1 MKIFIWTTKGY
12 LNKTSL
18 LNIMILCL
26 YIYAKALMWL
36 GNIFAGFGAAYLNK
50 SEAETNSK
58 AENKSSYFQSYKSVL
73 NSKSSEESMVNIWHI
88 L

>member
-1 MKIFIWTTKGY
+1 MKIIIRITKRY
-12 LNKTSL
+12 LNNYFAKYNDTL
-18 LNIMILCL
+18 L

-58 AENKSSYFQSYKSVL
+58 AENKSSYFQTYKSVL
-73 NSKSSEESMVNIWHI
+73 NSKSSEESMVNTWHI